1 VESCLKSLA
10 KVVAS
15 TPTRSVSFINLV
27 NYGIGLS
34 SFL

>member
-10 KVVAS
+10 KVMAS
-15 TPTRSVSFINLV
+15 TPTQSISFINLV

-34 SFL
+34 SLL